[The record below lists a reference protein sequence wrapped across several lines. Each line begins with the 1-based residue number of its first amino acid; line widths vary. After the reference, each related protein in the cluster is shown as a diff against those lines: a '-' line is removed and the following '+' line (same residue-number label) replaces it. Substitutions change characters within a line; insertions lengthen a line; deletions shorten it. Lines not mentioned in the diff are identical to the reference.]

1 MLTTICDLLIELFSL
16 KFTAK
21 QLARQSKKSEKDEA
35 KEKLKVK
42 KVRFLPSQESIHLP
56 ILIHP
61 TEGALFHPTRFDS
74 SC

>member
-1 MLTTICDLLIELFSL
+1 MRLTEANCDIWEVELFSL

-42 KVRFLPSQESIHLP
+42 KV
-56 ILIHP
+56 
-61 TEGALFHPTRFDS
+61 
-74 SC
+74 

>member
-1 MLTTICDLLIELFSL
+1 MSMDRTRKKWEEKSNCGCGGPGERHTRLTWANCDIWEVELFSL

-42 KVRFLPSQESIHLP
+42 KVW
-56 ILIHP
+56 
-61 TEGALFHPTRFDS
+61 AA
-74 SC
+74 